1 MMYYFVVAAFL
12 LFLFVFWYL
21 SDSVRALER
30 DMNTQMKYTT
40 QYCGLCILSSQPRG
54 IQCGC
59 TENIRQS
66 HYVRNE

>member
-21 SDSVRALER
+21 SDSVRALEG

-40 QYCGLCILSSQPRG
+40 QS
-54 IQCGC
+54 
-59 TENIRQS
+59 TAD
-66 HYVRNE
+66 